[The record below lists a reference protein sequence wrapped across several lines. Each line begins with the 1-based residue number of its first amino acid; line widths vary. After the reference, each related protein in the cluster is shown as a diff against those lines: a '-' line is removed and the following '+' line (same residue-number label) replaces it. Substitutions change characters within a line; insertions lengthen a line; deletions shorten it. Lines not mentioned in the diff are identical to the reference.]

1 MEWLV
6 SSRRAWHLEK
16 VAMEIPTPSVL
27 ERLLRSTSTREFSQ
41 HLFQLGLLVGTVGT
55 AKQERY
61 MSGVYIATWKGDRI
75 DLLDPDPA
83 LVTLEEIAEGLSR
96 EGRFHNKTA
105 VPYTVAQHCL
115 EVSNLCPTW
124 EGKIWGLLHDAS
136 DAYHRDLASMLKNH
150 PAIQGFWKAMEL
162 RWLQMFAEKFHL
174 DLPMPPEVKHADR
187 VMLCVERRLLLP
199 DTQAVAE
206 QFKFNEENLGYVP
219 NRTLLVLTRMEA
231 KIQYLGMF
239 ELLMK
244 QRLH

>member
-6 SSRRAWHLEK
+6 PYCWTWYLEK
-16 VAMEIPTPSVL
+16 MEMEIPTPSVL
-27 ERLLRSTSTREFSQ
+27 ERLLRPSSARELSQ
-41 HLFQLGLLVGTVGT
+41 PLLQLGLLVGTFE
-55 AKQERY
+55 QESY
-61 MSGVYIATWKGDRI
+61 MSGIYIATWKGDRI
-75 DLLDPDPA
+75 DLLDPDPD

-115 EVSNLCPTW
+115 EVSNLCSTW

-187 VMLCVERRLLLP
+187 VMLCVERRLLL
-199 DTQAVAE
+199 
-206 QFKFNEENLGYVP
+206 
-219 NRTLLVLTRMEA
+219 
-231 KIQYLGMF
+231 
-239 ELLMK
+239 
-244 QRLH
+244 